1 MALTTSRF
9 RLSRP
14 SGLRAGVGIG
24 LALAL
29 VGALVGTATGAITP
43 FQQVVV
49 VNAPT
54 NPIPVTGTVTG
65 TVNVGNFPATQSV
78 SGTVNVGNFPA
89 TQSVSGTVDLGTTDS
104 GHLANIDTAAGKLSF
119 DGSGNLKTASTP
131 AAPALATKFWTDFVL
146 AQGNGSTT
154 TNLGQTINATSIV
167 LNAVVG
173 PDDLNGVFFELNGER
188 RLALF
193 GNGAGDVVVPL
204 PLAIPINQV
213 TILCSNNPCEAW
225 VSIAGF

>member
-1 MALTTSRF
+1 MALTTSRL

-24 LALAL
+24 VALAL

-49 VNAPT
+49 VNAPA

-65 TVNVGNFPATQSV
+65 TVSVANFPATQ
-78 SGTVNVGNFPA
+78 P
-89 TQSVSGTVDLGTTDS
+89 VSGTVDLGTTDS
-104 GHLANIDTAAGKLSF
+104 GYLANIDTAAGKLSF

-131 AAPALATKFWTDFVL
+131 VAPAVATKFWTDFVL
-146 AQGNGSTT
+146 AQGNDSTT

-173 PDDLNGVFFELNGER
+173 PDDLNGVFFELNGDR
-188 RLALF
+188 RLTLF